1 MAPGEWRF
9 FYNLKKKM
17 SQDDL
22 VKYQKK
28 LVELRDKYSD
38 KVSQI
43 SNCRF
48 HQNQA
53 PPLDNIFAEF
63 DIECKRHSPKCVGWF
78 LLWNPNSLINETKLH
93 SSLHNHCATW
103 QFKSVSKMIQ
113 KELIETFGDY
123 FEMYDDDDTH
133 PYSSEISYE
142 FSYGF
147 KRQDEEFP
155 DYVTGNLVEK

>member
-9 FYNLKKKM
+9 DCNLKKQM
-17 SQDDL
+17 SDQDL
-22 VKYQKK
+22 IRYQNK
-28 LVELRDKYSD
+28 LIELRDKYGH
-38 KVSQI
+38 KVSEI

-48 HQNQA
+48 HQNLA

-63 DIECKRHSPKCVGWF
+63 DCECKSHSPKCNGWF
-78 LLWNPNSLINETKLH
+78 LFWNPNLHINERKLH
-93 SSLHNHCATW
+93 SSLHNHCTTW

-113 KELIETFGDY
+113 RELIDSFGDY

-142 FSYGF
+142 YSFGF
-147 KRQDEEFP
+147 KRQEEEFP
-155 DYVTGNLVEK
+155 DYVTGNLAEK